1 MKIRTIITL
10 GAVIATM
17 MITSCS
23 KYPGFKKTESGIFYK
38 YYVESKDT
46 TKVTEG
52 SMLTMNIKW
61 RLRIADKD
69 SVLFNSA
76 DNPKPFEIS
85 QAKSEF
91 KGDIYEAF
99 AMLHKGDSVTFIV
112 NAKDFYTKTAKYP
125 QLPPGIDSTTM
136 LYFDVKLLNCETM
149 EARQKAEMAKA
160 EKFKNEE
167 PGKIQVYIAKNK
179 VTVAPTA
186 SGIYVI
192 AQNQGSGRGI
202 AKTDF
207 VKINLTV
214 SSIEGKKIFST
225 LDQNRPI
232 TFEYG
237 KPFDTKGFDEAIG
250 TMKKGSKATVVVPS
264 AMGFGEQGKK
274 DMNGQDIITP
284 YSPVVYDIEV
294 LDLKTK
300 AEGEKAAKEE
310 EAARKKAAAVEEAAK
325 KKAAAEAQVKEPSL
339 MQQYIK
345 DNKITAKPTANG
357 LYYIE
362 KVAGKGPKAKTGSKV
377 KVHYTGKLLNGTVFD
392 SSLDRKPATPF
403 EFTIGQGQVIPGWDE
418 GISLMSAGG
427 KATLLIPSKLGYG
440 AQGSGKIP
448 AYSPLVFDV
457 ELISITDK

>member
-23 KYPGFKKTESGIFYK
+23 KYPGFKKSESGIFYK

-46 TKVTEG
+46 TTVKEG
-52 SMLTMNIKW
+52 SILTMNLKY

-76 DNPKPFEIS
+76 DMPKAFEIS

-99 AMLHKGDSVTFIV
+99 GMLHKGDSATFII
-112 NAKDFYTKTAKYP
+112 NANDFFTKTARGG
-125 QLPPGIDSTTM
+125 QLPAGIDSTSVI
-136 LYFDVKLLNCETM
+136 YFDVKLLNVETI
-149 EARQKAEMAKA
+149 EARQKAEIAKA
-160 EKFKNEE
+160 EKFKKEE
-167 PGKIQVYIAKNK
+167 PGKIQAYIAKNK
-179 VTVAPTA
+179 VTAAPTT

-192 AQNQGSGRGI
+192 TQNPGAGRNI
-202 AKTDF
+202 AKADF

-225 LDQNRPI
+225 LDQNKPI

-237 KPFDTKGFDEAIG
+237 KPFDTKGFDEAIA

-274 DMNGQDIITP
+274 DMSGQDIITP
-284 YSPVVYDIEV
+284 YSPVVYDIEI
-294 LDLKTK
+294 LELKTK
-300 AEGEKAAKEE
+300 AENDKAIKDEE
-310 EAARKKAAAVEEAAK
+310 AK
-325 KKAAAEAQVKEPSL
+325 KKKDAAEAVAKEPSL
-339 MQQYIK
+339 IQQYIK
-345 DNKITAKPTANG
+345 DNKITAKPTASG
-357 LYYIE
+357 LYYVE
-362 KVAGKGPKAKTGSKV
+362 KVAGKGAKAKAGNKV
-377 KVHYTGKLLNGTVFD
+377 KVHYTGKLFNGKVFD
-392 SSLDRKPATPF
+392 SSLERKPVTPF

-418 GISLMSAGG
+418 GIAMMSAGG
-427 KATLLIPSKLGYG
+427 KATLIIPSKLAYG
-440 AQGSGKIP
+440 AQGAGADIP

-457 ELISITDK
+457 ELISISTK